1 MLREGMALAE
11 GGNYMGESVSSS
23 TAYPEGPELLDG
35 LYVVNGYLQDASKK
49 LNQYWEL
56 ERKFRGEVVPNLIE
70 TNTLSDKSQYGL
82 FVAGMAFAGI
92 FGVIGLLGG
101 GVVNFIF
108 CLAIVGVFALGKA
121 KQNKKFLTIG
131 KILIV
136 GLLLVWLR
144 GLIEV
149 FSAIGSNFLGVV
161 FYLVINVGALVA
173 ASIGAKKIRD
183 KYNAKQQRDADEA
196 NRAIKANNESII
208 QRRKELAYEV
218 HATVAAMQGETAS
231 WYPADYYTID
241 CCSAFIKYVRNHE
254 ADTVKEMVKAYKE
267 DKYREQVITGLSSI
281 KNGVDQ
287 CLYNQQKM
295 IALQKVSNLIQMGNL
310 VVNLANNQAINRG
323 ADAAARAAYNSG
335 VAAEELKKQNRGFF

>member
-1 MLREGMALAE
+1 
-11 GGNYMGESVSSS
+11 
-23 TAYPEGPELLDG
+23 
-35 LYVVNGYLQDASKK
+35 
-49 LNQYWEL
+49 
-56 ERKFRGEVVPNLIE
+56 
-70 TNTLSDKSQYGL
+70 
-82 FVAGMAFAGI
+82 MAFAGI

-101 GVVNFIF
+101 GVINFIF
-108 CLAIVGVFALGKA
+108 CLAIVGVFALGKV
-121 KQNKKFLTIG
+121 KQNKTFLTIG
-131 KILIV
+131 TIFIV
-136 GLLLVWLR
+136 GMLCSWFGGLLPMIGSSFLGFVVLLV
-144 GLIEV
+144 IK
-149 FSAIGSNFLGVV
+149 VV
-161 FYLVINVGALVA
+161 PLVV
-173 ASIGAKKIRD
+173 ASIGAKIIRD

-208 QRRKELAYEV
+208 QWRKELAYEV

-231 WYPADYYTID
+231 WYPADYYAID

-323 ADAAARAAYNSG
+323 ADAAARTAYNSG